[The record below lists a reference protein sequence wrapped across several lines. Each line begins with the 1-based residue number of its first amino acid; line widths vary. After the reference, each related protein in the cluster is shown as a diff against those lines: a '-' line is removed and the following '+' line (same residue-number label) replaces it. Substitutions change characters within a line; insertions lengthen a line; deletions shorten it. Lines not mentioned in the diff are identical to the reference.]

1 MDPRSWAT
9 GVLRYHL
16 CETTA
21 TPMYCEICDLQL
33 CNDCVGKHLSDQS
46 KDHNVVRFGKKVST
60 PKCQKH
66 SSFAFLN
73 CATCASSEEQ
83 QGQRSIETMKNV
95 ILKDLEELKKT
106 IYPKYG
112 KIESYILDQQTD
124 MNINSQNLTQEI
136 DQHGKRFIEEINSII
151 QKLKSD
157 LHEMELNHKYVLRK
171 QKNGINRTKSEI
183 KQRIAYLEK
192 LLNSND
198 VSSVSAYQS
207 RNAEFKT
214 ELTKLTVSLPRFTPH
229 KISKEQLNQQFGS
242 LSALSIKTEESDCPL
257 DSLAAESS
265 SPGRPFTDAPWI
277 ITDIN
282 TDCGKWNLR
291 SVSCL
296 SDEEIWTCGED
307 NIMRLYN
314 LRGGLLKSTKI
325 NPSNI
330 PQDIATF
337 IKLKEWRP
345 QSVCIT
351 SSGDLLVI
359 MNNDEN
365 KQTKVARYSGA
376 KEKQSIQ
383 YNDKGQPLYSYEEGK
398 KIYSSGYRTKYIIE
412 NRNLDICVTDCK
424 ADIVVV
430 VNQAGKLRFTYNGF
444 FNIRG
449 SFYPRGITGDSL
461 SRLLT
466 ADYYN
471 KSIHILD
478 QDGQFLRY
486 FYICSLHRPWGLCV
500 DTRDNL
506 FVAEHYTGKMKK
518 IQYYM

>member
-9 GVLRYHL
+9 
-16 CETTA
+16 
-21 TPMYCEICDLQL
+21 
-33 CNDCVGKHLSDQS
+33 
-46 KDHNVVRFGKKVST
+46 DHNVVPFGKKVST

-106 IYPKYG
+106 IYPEYG

-136 DQHGKRFIEEINSII
+136 DQHGKRFVEEINTII
-151 QKLKSD
+151 QELKSD

-183 KQRIAYLEK
+183 EQRIAYLDE

-214 ELTKLTVSLPRFTPH
+214 ELTKLTVSLPCFTPH

-265 SPGRPFTDAPWI
+265 SPGRPFTDAPLI
-277 ITDIN
+277 IADIN

-314 LRGGLLKSTKI
+314 LRGELLKSTKI

-330 PQDIATF
+330 PQDIAVTRRGKLVYSNYEERTVKKVNKKKKTKTF

-365 KQTKVARYSGA
+365 EQTKVARYSGA

-424 ADIVVV
+424 AHRVVV

-444 FNIRG
+444 FNNRG

-461 SRLLT
+461 SRILT

>member
-1 MDPRSWAT
+1 MDSRSWAT
-9 GVLRYHL
+9 GVLRSHL

-21 TPMYCEICDLQL
+21 TPMYCEICDIQL

-46 KDHNVVRFGKKVST
+46 KDHNVVPFGKKVST

-66 SSFAFLN
+66 SSFDFLN

-112 KIESYILDQQTD
+112 KMESYILDQQTD

-136 DQHGKRFIEEINSII
+136 DQHGKRFVEEINTII
-151 QKLKSD
+151 QELKSD
-157 LHEMELNHKYVLRK
+157 LHEMELNH
-171 QKNGINRTKSEI
+171 I
-183 KQRIAYLEK
+183 
-192 LLNSND
+192 
-198 VSSVSAYQS
+198 
-207 RNAEFKT
+207 
-214 ELTKLTVSLPRFTPH
+214 
-229 KISKEQLNQQFGS
+229 KEQLNQQFGS

-314 LRGGLLKSTKI
+314 LRGELLKSTKI

-330 PQDIATF
+330 PQDIAKTKTF

-365 KQTKVARYSGA
+365 EQTKVARYSGA

-424 ADIVVV
+424 AHRVVV

-444 FNIRG
+444 FNNRG

-461 SRLLT
+461 SRILT